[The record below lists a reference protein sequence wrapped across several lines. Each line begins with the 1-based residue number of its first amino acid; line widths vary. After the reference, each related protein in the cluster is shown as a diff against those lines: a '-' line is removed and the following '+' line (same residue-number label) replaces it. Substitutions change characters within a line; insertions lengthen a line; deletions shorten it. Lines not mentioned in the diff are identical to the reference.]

1 MPEFVSEVFS
11 SLDAVL
17 TWMEGLPAVW
27 AYLVVLGIAYGENV
41 LPPIPGDMV
50 VVFGGYL
57 AGSGALSLPVV
68 VALAVVG
75 GALGFMTVYAV
86 GRHFGQVVLEPG
98 RFRWIPQE
106 SLEKAQEWI
115 QRWGYGVVAANRF
128 LTGVRSVIA
137 LAVGMA
143 QMNAWKT
150 AFWAT
155 TSAAVWCSLIAYAG
169 YALGENWRLIR
180 QYLTDYSRVVLA
192 VLAGGLL
199 AWGVYR
205 YLRQRRAGEDGG
217 AVPEKRSE
225 VPREKS

>member
-1 MPEFVSEVFS
+1 VPEFISEAFN

-17 TWMEGLPAVW
+17 AWMEGLPAVW

-41 LPPIPGDMV
+41 CPPIPGDMV

-68 VALAVVG
+68 VALAVLG
-75 GALGFMTVYAV
+75 GVLGFMTVYAV
-86 GRHFGQVVLEPG
+86 GRRFGRVVLEPG
-98 RFRWIPQE
+98 RFRWVPQKRVE
-106 SLEKAQEWI
+106 QAQGWI

-128 LTGVRSVIA
+128 LTGARSVIS
-137 LAVGMA
+137 LAVGMG

-155 TSAAVWCSLIAYAG
+155 VSAAVWCSLVAYAG

-180 QYLTDYSRVVLA
+180 QYLARYSRIVLA
-192 VLAGGLL
+192 VLGGALL
-199 AWGVYR
+199 VWGVYR
-205 YLRQRRAGEDGG
+205 LLRRRWDDDDAPPTG
-217 AVPEKRSE
+217 RSE
-225 VPREKS
+225 IARRQS